1 MNKTKKNPLSS
12 TSSSSSSSSSRV
24 RPSATR
30 MSLAATRSMAASM
43 GKSMAL
49 AGGKRR
55 KGRKGRRSRRGGD
68 GAAEYVLGQYGNGD
82 AQWDAVF
89 KTGNPAFGN
98 EIINQQHP
106 SSVQAMAH
114 KGGKRKSSSS
124 SRSSSSKSRS
134 RRSKRGGYW
143 GHIINQALVP
153 FGLLGMQNAYAK
165 RTKKNR
171 K

>member
-1 MNKTKKNPLSS
+1 MPSKTKKNPLSTTS
-12 TSSSSSSSSSRV
+12 TSSSSRGRS
-24 RPSATR
+24 SATR
-30 MSLAATRSMAASM
+30 MSLAASRSMSASM

-55 KGRKGRRSRRGGD
+55 KGRRSRRGG
-68 GAAEYVLGQYGNGD
+68 GAAEYVLGQYGDVNKQYDG
-82 AQWDAVF
+82 VF

-98 EIINQQHP
+98 QIINLQHP
-106 SSVQAMAH
+106 SSVQAMAQ
-114 KGGKRKSSSS
+114 KGGKR
-124 SRSSSSKSRS
+124 RSSKSRS

-143 GHIINQALVP
+143 GQMINQALVP
-153 FGLLGMQNAYAK
+153 FGLLGLQNAYAK

>member
-1 MNKTKKNPLSS
+1 
-12 TSSSSSSSSSRV
+12 
-24 RPSATR
+24 
-30 MSLAATRSMAASM
+30 M

-55 KGRKGRRSRRGGD
+55 KGRRSSRGGN
-68 GAAEYVLGQYGNGD
+68 GAAEYVLSQYGTGD
-82 AQWDAVF
+82 EQWDAVF
-89 KTGNPAFGN
+89 KTGNPVFGN
-98 EIINQQHP
+98 EIINQHHP

-114 KGGKRKSSSS
+114 KGGRKSTSTSSSS
-124 SRSSSSKSRS
+124 SSSSSKS

-143 GHIINQALVP
+143 GQMISQALVP
-153 FGLLGMQNAYAK
+153 FGLLGLQHAYAK

>member
-1 MNKTKKNPLSS
+1 MPSKTKKNPLSA
-12 TSSSSSSSSSRV
+12 TSSSSSRGRRTFSSS
-24 RPSATR
+24 PAR
-30 MSLAATRSMAASM
+30 MSLASSRSMAASM

-55 KGRKGRRSRRGGD
+55 KGRRSKRGGA
-68 GAAEYVLGQYGNGD
+68 GAAEYVLGQYGTGD

-98 EIINQQHP
+98 QIINQQHP
-106 SSVQAMAH
+106 NSVQSMAQ
-114 KGGKRKSSSS
+114 KGGKRK
-124 SRSSSSKSRS
+124 S

-143 GHIINQALVP
+143 GQIINQALVP
-153 FGLLGMQNAYAK
+153 FGLLGLQNAYAK

>member
-1 MNKTKKNPLSS
+1 MSKTKKNPLSS
-12 TSSSSSSSSSRV
+12 STSSSSSRGKQS
-24 RPSATR
+24 TKR
-30 MSLAATRSMAASM
+30 MSLAATRSMSASM

-55 KGRKGRRSRRGGD
+55 KGRRSKRGGA
-68 GAAEYVLGQYGNGD
+68 GAAEYVLGQYGTGD

-98 EIINQQHP
+98 QIINQQHP
-106 SSVQAMAH
+106 SSVQSMAH
-114 KGGKRKSSSS
+114 KGGKR
-124 SRSSSSKSRS
+124 KSRS

-143 GHIINQALVP
+143 GQIINQALVP
-153 FGLLGMQNAYAK
+153 FGLLGLQNAYAK

>member
-1 MNKTKKNPLSS
+1 
-12 TSSSSSSSSSRV
+12 
-24 RPSATR
+24 
-30 MSLAATRSMAASM
+30 M

-55 KGRKGRRSRRGGD
+55 KGRKGRRSRRGGA

-98 EIINQQHP
+98 EIINQQHS

-114 KGGKRKSSSS
+114 KGGKRK
-124 SRSSSSKSRS
+124 SSKSRS

>member
-1 MNKTKKNPLSS
+1 
-12 TSSSSSSSSSRV
+12 
-24 RPSATR
+24 
-30 MSLAATRSMAASM
+30 MSLASSRSMAASM

-55 KGRKGRRSRRGGD
+55 KGRRSRRGGA
-68 GAAEYVLGQYGNGD
+68 GAAEYVLGQYGTGD

-98 EIINQQHP
+98 QIINQQHP

-114 KGGKRKSSSS
+114 KGGKR
-124 SRSSSSKSRS
+124 RSSKSSS

-143 GHIINQALVP
+143 GQIINQALVP
-153 FGLLGMQNAYAK
+153 FGLLGLQNAYAK

>member
-1 MNKTKKNPLSS
+1 MPSKTKKNPLSA
-12 TSSSSSSSSSRV
+12 TSSSSSSRGRRTFSSS
-24 RPSATR
+24 PAR
-30 MSLAATRSMAASM
+30 MSLASSRSMAASM

-55 KGRKGRRSRRGGD
+55 KGRRSKRGGA
-68 GAAEYVLGQYGNGD
+68 GAAEYVLGQYGTGD

-98 EIINQQHP
+98 QIINQQHP
-106 SSVQAMAH
+106 NSVQSMAQ
-114 KGGKRKSSSS
+114 KGGKRKSS
-124 SRSSSSKSRS
+124 S

-143 GHIINQALVP
+143 GQIINQALVP
-153 FGLLGMQNAYAK
+153 FGLLGLQNAYAK

>member
-1 MNKTKKNPLSS
+1 MPSKTKKNPLSA
-12 TSSSSSSSSSRV
+12 TSSSSSSRGRRTFSSS
-24 RPSATR
+24 PAR
-30 MSLAATRSMAASM
+30 MSLASSRSMAASM

-55 KGRKGRRSRRGGD
+55 KGRRSKRGGA
-68 GAAEYVLGQYGNGD
+68 GAAEYVLGQYGTGD
-82 AQWDAVF
+82 AQNDAVF

-98 EIINQQHP
+98 QIINLQHP
-106 SSVQAMAH
+106 NSVQSMIH
-114 KGGKRKSSSS
+114 KGGKRK
-124 SRSSSSKSRS
+124 S

-143 GHIINQALVP
+143 GQIINQALVP
-153 FGLLGMQNAYAK
+153 FGLLGLQNAYAK

>member
-1 MNKTKKNPLSS
+1 MPSKTKKNPLST
-12 TSSSSSSSSSRV
+12 TSSSSSRGRRTFSSS
-24 RPSATR
+24 PAR
-30 MSLAATRSMAASM
+30 MSLAASRSMAASM

-55 KGRKGRRSRRGGD
+55 KGRRSRRGGD
-68 GAAEYVLGQYGNGD
+68 GAAEYVLKQYGTGD

-106 SSVQAMAH
+106 SSVQAMTH
-114 KGGKRKSSSS
+114 KGGKRKSS
-124 SRSSSSKSRS
+124 S

-143 GHIINQALVP
+143 GQIINQALVP
-153 FGLLGMQNAYAK
+153 FGLLGLQNAYAK